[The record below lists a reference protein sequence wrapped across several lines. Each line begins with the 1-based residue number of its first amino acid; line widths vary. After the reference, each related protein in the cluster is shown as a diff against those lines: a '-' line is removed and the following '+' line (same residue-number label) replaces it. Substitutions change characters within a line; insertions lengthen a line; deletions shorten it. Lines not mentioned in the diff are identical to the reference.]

1 MAGTYYNAILRINA
15 QTGTS
20 YTLAIAD
27 FNADTLVTMSNAS
40 ANTVTVPPDVFPIGA
55 QLLVSQI
62 NTGQT
67 SFVAGTGVTLNAV
80 GLKISAQ
87 WSAATLIQ
95 TASNVWNIYG
105 TLTA

>member
-1 MAGTYYNAILRINA
+1 MAGTYYNAIIRINA

-27 FNADTLVTMSNAS
+27 FNSDTITTMNNVS
-40 ANTVTVPPDVFPIGA
+40 ANTVTVPPSVFPIGA
-55 QLLVSQI
+55 QLLVAQEGA
-62 NTGQT
+62 GQT
-67 SFVAGTGVTLNAV
+67 SFVAGVGVTLNAV

-87 WSAATLIQ
+87 YSAATLIQ
-95 TASNVWNIYG
+95 TANNVWNIYG